1 MAFGPLTG
9 FRTIAP
15 RMSAISATAA
25 PLFNGLY
32 QMGFVTDDLEAAQDR
47 LGKRFGIERFR
58 VKRDA
63 ARMSTAHAYAG
74 DMMVEVIQP
83 GPKASAVYQENVPS
97 GGAVRLHHLGYRVPD
112 LENWDKLIAQVDR
125 EGWATPIRGAIM
137 EGHLRFIYVDTLAE
151 LGIYQEYVCL
161 TGPALHL
168 YDDVPA
174 N

>member
-1 MAFGPLTG
+1 MPLLAE

-15 RMSAISATAA
+15 RMSAISDTAA

-32 QMGFVTDDLEAAQDR
+32 QMGFVTDDLDAAQER
-47 LGKRFGIERFR
+47 LGRRFGITRFR
-58 VKRDA
+58 VKLDPE
-63 ARMSTAHAYAG
+63 RMSTAHAFAG
-74 DMMVEVIQP
+74 DMMVEIIKP
-83 GPKASAVYQENVPS
+83 GPAANAVYHENVPT

-112 LENWDKLIAQVDR
+112 VENWDRLIAQIER
-125 EGWATPIRGAIM
+125 EGWATPVRGAVM
-137 EGHLRFIYVDTLAE
+137 EGHLRFVYVDTLAD

-161 TGPALHL
+161 TGPAMHL

>member
-1 MAFGPLTG
+1 MSD
-9 FRTIAP
+9 FRTIPP
-15 RMSAISATAA
+15 RTSPITDTEA

-32 QMGFVTDDLEAAQDR
+32 QMGFVTDDLDAAQAR
-47 LGKRFGIERFR
+47 LGKRFGIASFR
-58 VKRDA
+58 VKRDP

-74 DMMVEVIQP
+74 DIMVEIIQP
-83 GPKASAVYQENVPS
+83 GPEANPVYLENVPT

-112 LENWDKLIAQVDR
+112 VGNWEKLIARIDE
-125 EGWATPIRGAIM
+125 EGWATPIRGAVM
-137 EGHLRFIYVDTLAE
+137 DGHLRFVYVDTLAD

-161 TGPALHL
+161 TGPAVHL

>member
-1 MAFGPLTG
+1 MPLLAE

-15 RMSAISATAA
+15 RMSAISDTAA

-32 QMGFVTDDLEAAQDR
+32 QMGFVTDDLDAAQER
-47 LGKRFGIERFR
+47 LGRRFGITRFR
-58 VKRDA
+58 VKLDPQ
-63 ARMSTAHAYAG
+63 RMSTAHAYAG
-74 DMMVEVIQP
+74 DMMVEIIKP
-83 GPKASAVYQENVPS
+83 GPEANAVYHANVPT

-112 LENWDKLIAQVDR
+112 VENWDRLIAHVDR
-125 EGWATPIRGAIM
+125 EGWATPVRGAVM
-137 EGHLRFIYVDTLAE
+137 DGHLRFVYVDTLAD

-161 TGPALHL
+161 TGPAVHL